1 MNYTALAA
9 SNKNF
14 SNLLGI
20 SAASKSNYFNETI
33 SLVGLFGNNSF
44 EGYSDDTAGYEAAF

>member
-33 SLVGLFGNNSF
+33 SLVGLFGNN
-44 EGYSDDTAGYEAAF
+44 